1 MKKRLQLF
9 FAVLLLC
16 TFWGCTKTKDAPQI
30 AATTLPV
37 YEFTARLCDGTDITV
52 MQLVNENISC
62 LHNYTLQVNQMRT
75 IEAAQA
81 LIISGAGLEDFMGDI
96 LGASG
101 VVIDTS
107 VGIPVIDNHEHDHS
121 HEEGHEHHCD
131 PHIWLSPSNAK
142 IMSQN
147 IYDELVKRFPE
158 YTDRFTENLKAL
170 ISEIDKLEQYG
181 LTQLSGLSCRDMIT
195 FHDGF
200 AYFAEA
206 FDLNILKAV
215 EEESGSEAAASELI
229 EIIELIHTQNLP
241 AIFTEKNGSTAAA
254 SIIEAETDIAVFEL
268 DMAMT
273 GSSYFDVM
281 YSNIDTIKEALG

>member
-1 MKKRLQLF
+1 MKKCLQLVL
-9 FAVLLLC
+9 AVLLLC
-16 TFWGCTKTKDAPQI
+16 TFGGCTEAKGTPQI

-37 YEFTARLCDGTDITV
+37 YEFTALLCDSTDITV
-52 MQLVNENISC
+52 MQLVNENVSC

-81 LIISGAGLEDFMGDI
+81 LIISGAGLEDFMGDV
-96 LGASG
+96 L
-101 VVIDTS
+101 DTTS
-107 VGIPVIDNHEHDHS
+107 VIIDASIDIPVIDNHEHGHS

-147 IYDELVKRFPE
+147 IYNELVKRFPE
-158 YTDRFTENLKAL
+158 YTDRFTENLKLL
-170 ISEIDKLEQYG
+170 INEINKLEQYG
-181 LTQLSGLSCRDMIT
+181 LSQLSGLPCRNLIT

-206 FDLNILKAV
+206 FDLNILMAV

-229 EIIELIHTQNLP
+229 EIIELVRTQNLP

-268 DMAMT
+268 DMAMA
-273 GSSYFDVM
+273 GDSYFDAM
-281 YSNIDTIKEALG
+281 YCNIDTIKEALG